1 MIGDV
6 LIVLIYRITEFYS
19 HGQNVSFLEYFH
31 QHFLGDKWD
40 ESLKLLETQETRNLI
55 RWKKPYFVSQN
66 LDCDRNFNKIHL

>member
-19 HGQNVSFLEYFH
+19 HGQNVFFLEYFH

-55 RWKKPYFVSQN
+55 R
-66 LDCDRNFNKIHL
+66 

>member
-6 LIVLIYRITEFYS
+6 LIVLIYRITVFYS

-40 ESLKLLETQETRNLI
+40 ESLKLLETQETGNLI
-55 RWKKPYFVSQN
+55 R
-66 LDCDRNFNKIHL
+66 